1 MPVQKKR
8 YSWKLEAKT
17 EGTNGFQNFMSAV
30 YSTKQTYLKGTI
42 YTKGFASEES
52 AARTSF
58 HRKTCKHSRWYLLF
72 LLPSPNLDAGL
83 IFQWIHVILYQGVFC
98 RKPVLFPSIESR
110 VPVNAPFNGRTFCT
124 KGRSI
129 WQTLTNLSSANNSLF
144 NENAFVVC
152 LCSNSGCKG
161 STMSY
166 GKTEDLWLQQKKHF
180 GETAVAK
187 RRTSGPIWT

>member
-1 MPVQKKR
+1 MYKCKIKLLFLVQTAAEEQECRRERRDASAKKG

-30 YSTKQTYLKGTI
+30 YSTNLSERN

-58 HRKTCKHSRWYLLF
+58 HRKTCQHRWYLLF
-72 LLPSPNLDAGL
+72 LLPSPNLANLDAGQKS
-83 IFQWIHVILYQGVFC
+83 FNGFMSFYVRVFFC

-110 VPVNAPFNGRTFCT
+110 VPVNALFNGRTFCT

-129 WQTLTNLSSANNSLF
+129 
-144 NENAFVVC
+144 
-152 LCSNSGCKG
+152 
-161 STMSY
+161 
-166 GKTEDLWLQQKKHF
+166 
-180 GETAVAK
+180 
-187 RRTSGPIWT
+187 